1 MKPTLSLRAPASINW
16 NSRRQLLFRHPHEFL
31 RPWNKTPLRLFRL
44 KPTPLRMNPLA
55 DQLTSLLPRL
65 WRFALRLTRQHE
77 DAQDL
82 VQRSCVRALE
92 RQHQW
97 NPATPA
103 LPWLYAILHSIWLNE
118 VDARRLRLVGRVD
131 SEDAPDVADTATA
144 DPETALLYRQVIAA
158 VEALPPAQR
167 VVMLLVGVEGF
178 SYREASDVLGVPIGT
193 VMSRLSRAR
202 VAIGERFESRPQID
216 SDIDNDQHGEGINHV
231 A

>member
-1 MKPTLSLRAPASINW
+1 MKTEGRPAGAGVNEQEQPAPASIPPPAQSFQAW
-16 NSRRQLLFRHPHEFL
+16 H
-31 RPWNKTPLRLFRL
+31 K
-44 KPTPLRMNPLA
+44 
-55 DQLTSLLPRL
+55 SLLPRL
-65 WRFALRLTRQHE
+65 WRFALRLTRQRE

-97 NPATPA
+97 NLATPA

-118 VDARRLRLVGRVD
+118 INARRLRLVGRVD
-131 SEDAPDVADTATA
+131 SEDAPDVADTDTATA
-144 DPETALLYRQVIAA
+144 GPETALLYRQVIVA

-178 SYREASDVLGVPIGT
+178 SYREAGDVLGVPIGT

-202 VAIGERFESRPQID
+202 VAIGERFADRPPKPVEDD
-216 SDIDNDQHGEGINHV
+216 SEALPHV

>member
-1 MKPTLSLRAPASINW
+1 MLM
-16 NSRRQLLFRHPHEFL
+16 
-31 RPWNKTPLRLFRL
+31 
-44 KPTPLRMNPLA
+44 PTPTRVNPLA

-65 WRFALRLTRQHE
+65 WRFALRLTRQRE

-92 RQHQW
+92 RRHQW

-118 VDARRLRLVGRVD
+118 LDARRLRLVGRVD

-144 DPETALLYRQVIAA
+144 DPETALFYRQVIAA
-158 VEALPPAQR
+158 VEALPAAQR

-202 VAIGERFESRPQID
+202 VAIGERFASRPQID
-216 SDIDNDQHGEGINHV
+216 SDIGNDPPSEGINHV

>member
-1 MKPTLSLRAPASINW
+1 
-16 NSRRQLLFRHPHEFL
+16 
-31 RPWNKTPLRLFRL
+31 
-44 KPTPLRMNPLA
+44 MNPLA

-65 WRFALRLTRQHE
+65 WRFALRLTQQRE

-131 SEDAPDVADTATA
+131 PEDAPDVADTATA
-144 DPETALLYRQVIAA
+144 DPETALHYRQVIAA
-158 VEALPPAQR
+158 VEALPAAQR

-202 VAIGERFESRPQID
+202 VAIGERFASRPHID
-216 SDIDNDQHGEGINHV
+216 SHKHAEGIHHG